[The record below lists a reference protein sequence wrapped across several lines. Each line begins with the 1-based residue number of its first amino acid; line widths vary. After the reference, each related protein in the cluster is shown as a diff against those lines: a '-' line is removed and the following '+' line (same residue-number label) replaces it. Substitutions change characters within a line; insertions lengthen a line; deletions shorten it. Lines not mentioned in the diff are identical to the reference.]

1 MSTERRKVLD
11 MLAQGKISVEDA
23 ERLLSALSGDEPAV
37 DMRDER
43 SSRRKSATPRFLR
56 IMVEPG
62 EEGGTSER
70 VNIRVPLRL
79 VRAGLKWASFIPKE
93 AQEKVNESLKRKGI
107 EMDFT
112 KMTQEDLDEL
122 IGNLNEFTVDVEGDE
137 HVRIFCE

>member
-1 MSTERRKVLD
+1 

-23 ERLLSALSGDEPAV
+23 ERLLSALSGDEPAA

-43 SSRRKSATPRFLR
+43 SSRRKSSTPRFLR

-62 EEGGTSER
+62 EEGGKSER

-93 AQEKVNESLKRKGI
+93 AQKKVNESLKRKGI

-137 HVRIFCE
+137 YVRIFCE

>member
-23 ERLLSALSGDEPAV
+23 ERLLSALSGDEPAA
-37 DMRDER
+37 DMRNER
-43 SSRRKSATPRFLR
+43 SSRRKSSTPRFLR

-62 EEGGTSER
+62 EEGGKSER

-93 AQEKVNESLKRKGI
+93 AQKKVKESLKRKGI

-137 HVRIFCE
+137 NVRIFCE

>member
-11 MLAQGKISVEDA
+11 MLAKGKISVDDA
-23 ERLLSALSGDEPAV
+23 ERLLSALSEDEPEP

-43 SSRRKSATPRFLR
+43 ASRRKSATPRFLR
-56 IMVEPG
+56 IMVDPG
-62 EEGGTSER
+62 EEGVKSER

-79 VRAGLKWASFIPKE
+79 VRAGLKWASLIPKG
-93 AQEKVNESLKRKGI
+93 AQKRVNESLKQKGI